1 MSSTTRR
8 DAAGVPSGIDLAGA
22 WRLVLEESR
31 VLPGEVLSIREAL
44 GRVLAEAVVAGR
56 TLPPADCSAMD
67 GYAVRSA
74 DAAGPG
80 AVELAVAFEVAAGA
94 RAPRPLA
101 PGEAARIFTG
111 APLPEGADAVV
122 RQEEAEREGDRVRV
136 RGPVA
141 PGRDVRPAGEDV
153 AAGDRVLEPGTRLLP
168 AHVGLLA
175 SLGRTLVSVRR
186 RPRVAL
192 VSGGDELV
200 EPDREVSGG
209 RIVSSNSYSL
219 HAQCL
224 EAGAEPS
231 YLGIARDTPEE
242 LEARL
247 ADGLAADVIVSSA
260 GVSVGDR
267 DFVRPVLEKLGCRI
281 RFHGVRLKPGYPV
294 VFGRFPPPGP
304 LVFGLPGNPVS
315 AMVTFEC
322 LVRPALLRMQGVARC
337 FRPVLRA
344 ELSHDI
350 EKAAGRL
357 HLVRVQL
364 DRSASGIL
372 ATATGNQSSGVLRS
386 MTLAQGLLVVP
397 AEVTRLRRGQRA
409 PVWVID
415 PDFLAESGPAA

>member
-1 MSSTTRR
+1 MSSATRDR
-8 DAAGVPSGIDLAGA
+8 AAGVPTGIDLAEA
-22 WRLVLEESR
+22 WRLVLDE
-31 VLPGEVLSIREAL
+31 VPLLPREVVSIREAL
-44 GRVLAEAVVAGR
+44 GRVLAEAVVSGR

-67 GYAVRSA
+67 GYAVRA
-74 DAAGPG
+74 DDAAEDGP
-80 AVELAVAFEVAAGA
+80 VELAVAFEVAAGG

-101 PGEAARIFTG
+101 PGEAVRILTG

-122 RQEEAEREGDRVRV
+122 RQEEVEREGDRIRV

-141 PGRDVRPAGEDV
+141 RGRDIRPAGEDV
-153 AAGDRVLEPGTRLLP
+153 KAGDRVLDPGTRLLP
-168 AHVGLLA
+168 AHVGFLA

-200 EPDREVSGG
+200 EPDRDASGG

-231 YLGIARDTPEE
+231 YLGIARDRPEE

-247 ADGLAADVIVSSA
+247 AEGLTADVLVSSA

-281 RFHGVRLKPGYPV
+281 HFHGVKIKPGYPV
-294 VFGRFPPPGP
+294 LFGRFPPPGP

-322 LVRPALLRMQGVARC
+322 LVRPALLRMQGVGRC
-337 FRPVLRA
+337 FRPLVRA
-344 ELSHDI
+344 ELSHDL
-350 EKAAGRL
+350 EKGAGRL

-364 DRSASGIL
+364 DRGASGIL
-372 ATATGNQSSGVLRS
+372 ATATGSQSSGVLRS

-397 AEVTRLRRGQRA
+397 AEVTRLRRGERA

-415 PDFLAESGPAA
+415 PDFLAEAGPEG